1 MSLRVLG
8 LDPGTATFGWG
19 MVESG
24 GERPRYL
31 AHGLITTSP
40 SLSLGDRLLQ
50 IRTELTQ
57 IARSERPDR
66 IAIER
71 LFTQGN
77 LQSAV
82 AVAAARGLA
91 LMIAAELLIEVVEA
105 TPSEMKRAIAGDGRA
120 TKHGVIHA
128 VTQLLHIAGTPLAD
142 DAADA
147 LGLAIW
153 GGGAAR
159 MQQLAGSARLD
170 RSASSGA
177 SQESGFDRAVRK
189 ALRGDRR

>member
-24 GERPRYL
+24 GDRPRYL
-31 AHGLITTSP
+31 AHGLITTS
-40 SLSLGDRLLQ
+40 STLSLGERLLQ
-50 IRTELTQ
+50 IKTELTQ

-71 LFTQGN
+71 IFTQGN

-91 LMIAAELLIEVVEA
+91 LMIAAELVIEVVEA
-105 TPSEMKRAIAGDGRA
+105 TPSEMKSAIAGDGRA
-120 TKHGVIHA
+120 SKSGVIRA
-128 VTQLLHIAGTPLAD
+128 VTQLLNIAGTPLAD

-177 SQESGFDRAVRK
+177 SQESGFDRAVRR
-189 ALRGDRR
+189 ALRGERR

>member
-31 AHGLITTSP
+31 AHGIITTSP
-40 SLSLGDRLLQ
+40 SQLLGERLLQ

-57 IARSERPDR
+57 VARSERPDQ
-66 IAIER
+66 IVIER
-71 LFTQGN
+71 LYTQKN
-77 LQSAV
+77 VQSAV

-91 LMIAAELLIEVVEA
+91 LMIAAEELIEVVEVS
-105 TPSEMKRAIAGDGRA
+105 PSAMKHAIAGDGRA
-120 TKHGVIHA
+120 TKSGVIRA
-128 VTQLLHIAGTPLAD
+128 VTKLLNIAGTPLPD

-147 LGLAIW
+147 LGLAIM
-153 GGGAAR
+153 GGPAAR
-159 MQQLAGSARLD
+159 IQRLAGSARLD
-170 RSASSGA
+170 RSASSAA
-177 SQESGFDRAVRK
+177 SQESGFDRAVRR
-189 ALRGDRR
+189 ALRGERR

>member
-24 GERPRYL
+24 GDRPRYL
-31 AHGLITTSP
+31 AHGLITTSAA
-40 SLSLGDRLLQ
+40 LSLGERLLQ
-50 IRTELTQ
+50 IKTELTQ

-71 LFTQGN
+71 IFTQGN

-91 LMIAAELLIEVVEA
+91 LMIAAELVIEVVEA
-105 TPSEMKRAIAGDGRA
+105 TPDRKS
-120 TKHGVIHA
+120 T
-128 VTQLLHIAGTPLAD
+128 
-142 DAADA
+142 
-147 LGLAIW
+147 
-153 GGGAAR
+153 
-159 MQQLAGSARLD
+159 RLN
-170 RSASSGA
+170 SSHT
-177 SQESGFDRAVRK
+177 
-189 ALRGDRR
+189 

>member
-24 GERPRYL
+24 GDRPRHL
-31 AHGLITTSP
+31 AHGIITTDSVH
-40 SLSLGDRLLQ
+40 SLGERLLR

-57 IARSERPDR
+57 IVRSERPDR

-71 LFTQGN
+71 IFAQGN

-91 LMIAAELLIEVVEA
+91 LMIAAEELVEVVEA
-105 TPSEMKRAIAGDGRA
+105 TPSEMKSAIAGDGRA
-120 TKHGVIHA
+120 TKSGVIRA
-128 VTQLLHIAGTPLAD
+128 VSHLLNIAGQPLAD

-147 LGLAIW
+147 LALAIW
-153 GGGAAR
+153 GGGAVR
-159 MQQLAGSARLD
+159 MQHLAGSARLD
-170 RSASSGA
+170 RSAALGA
-177 SQESGFDRAVRK
+177 SQESGFDRAVRR
-189 ALRGDRR
+189 ALRGERR

>member
-1 MSLRVLG
+1 MTLRVLG

-24 GERPRYL
+24 GDRPRYL
-31 AHGLITTSP
+31 AHGLITTS
-40 SLSLGDRLLQ
+40 SARSLGERLLH

-57 IARSERPDR
+57 ITRSERPDR

-71 LFTQGN
+71 IFTQGN

-91 LMIAAELLIEVVEA
+91 LMIAAEHMIEVVEA
-105 TPSEMKRAIAGDGRA
+105 TPSEMKSAIAGDGRA
-120 TKHGVIHA
+120 SKSGVIRA
-128 VTQLLHIAGTPLAD
+128 VTNLLNMAD

-153 GGGAAR
+153 GAGAVR

-189 ALRGDRR
+189 ALRGERS

>member
-1 MSLRVLG
+1 
-8 LDPGTATFGWG
+8 

-24 GERPRYL
+24 GDRPRYL
-31 AHGLITTSP
+31 AHGLITTSAA
-40 SLSLGDRLLQ
+40 LSLGERLLQ
-50 IRTELTQ
+50 IKTELTQ

-71 LFTQGN
+71 IFTQGN

-91 LMIAAELLIEVVEA
+91 LMIAAELMIEAVEA

-120 TKHGVIHA
+120 TKSGVIRA
-128 VTQLLHIAGTPLAD
+128 VTQLLNIPGRPLAD

-153 GGGAAR
+153 GAGAVR

-170 RSASSGA
+170 RSASSSA
-177 SQESGFDRAVRK
+177 SQESGFDRAVRQ
-189 ALRGDRR
+189 ALRGERR